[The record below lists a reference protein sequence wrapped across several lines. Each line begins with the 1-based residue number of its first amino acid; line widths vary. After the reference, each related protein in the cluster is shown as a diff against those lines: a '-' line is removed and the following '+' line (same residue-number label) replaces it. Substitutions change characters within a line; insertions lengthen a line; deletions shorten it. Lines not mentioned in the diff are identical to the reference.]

1 MIVHTSAVM
10 NKYSNINGKVEITTQ
25 LRLSECKRLYSAPL
39 MGIKLNLSKAT
50 FGSLLLLSL
59 ISSSFD
65 LFGQGALFSLTLSA
79 LPVH

>member
-1 MIVHTSAVM
+1 M

-65 LFGQGALFSLTLSA
+65 LFGQGALFFSHPLCPPCA
-79 LPVH
+79 LAKCCYGN